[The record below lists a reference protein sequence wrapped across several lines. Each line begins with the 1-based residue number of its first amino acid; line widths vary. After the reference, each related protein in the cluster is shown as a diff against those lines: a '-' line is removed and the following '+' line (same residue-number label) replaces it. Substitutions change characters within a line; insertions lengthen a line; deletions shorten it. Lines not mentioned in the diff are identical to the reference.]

1 MNNLLPSWHSGALSY
16 LARAQQNG
24 RLHHAQLLSGKKGV
38 GKSLLAA
45 HLADA
50 LLCLHPQNLT
60 ACGQCKPCNLN
71 LAGNHPDR
79 LSVVPEGKSIGV
91 DEIREITHFLNHS
104 AQQGGNKVALIEHAH
119 LMTHSAANALLK
131 TLEEPNANRYL
142 VVTSDDDSKLPATIL
157 SRCNKVAIHS
167 PNQAEAAQ
175 WLAAKN
181 VACDFPWFDE
191 FSLQPFIIETW
202 QQEGALD
209 DVTAL
214 YHAANQLTVESAQTV
229 EKILLKHSAMS
240 DIFARFLLNRL
251 KGAMTQGNG
260 LSFTQYQDLVSLV
273 HRFMYEQKN
282 VLGLNQNLS
291 ISNLLF
297 ALQKQL

>member
-1 MNNLLPSWHSGALSY
+1 MLPSWHQGPLEHLSQAK
-16 LARAQQNG
+16 LNG

-38 GKSLLAA
+38 GKSALAS
-45 HLADA
+45 HLVMA
-50 LLCLHPQNLT
+50 LLCSATQGLN
-60 ACGQCKPCNLN
+60 ACGQCKSCNLN

-79 LSVVPEGKSIGV
+79 LAVTPDGKSIGV
-91 DEIREITHFLNHS
+91 DEIRDITHFLNHS
-104 AQQGGNKVALIEHAH
+104 AQQGGNKVAMVEQAH

-142 VVTSDDDSKLPATIL
+142 IVTSDDDSQLPATIL
-157 SRCNKVAIHS
+157 SRCNKVTIHS
-167 PNQAEAAQ
+167 PNSAEAAS
-175 WLAAKN
+175 WLATRN
-181 VACDFPWFDE
+181 ISCDFPWFEE
-191 FSLQPFIIETW
+191 FSLQPFIIEHW
-202 QQEGALD
+202 QQEGAIG

-214 YHAANQLTVESAQTV
+214 YHAANQLTVESAQEV
-229 EKILLKHSAMS
+229 EKILLKQGTLS
-240 DIFARFLLNRL
+240 DVFARFILNRL
-251 KGAMTQGNG
+251 KKAMLQGEG
-260 LSFTQYQDLVSLV
+260 LSFTQYQGLVNLV